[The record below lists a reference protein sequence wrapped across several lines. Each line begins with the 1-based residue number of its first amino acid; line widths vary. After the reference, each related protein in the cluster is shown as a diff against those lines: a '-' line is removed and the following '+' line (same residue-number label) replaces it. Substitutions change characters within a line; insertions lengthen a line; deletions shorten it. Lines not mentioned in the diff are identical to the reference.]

1 MVAPKQEGNLRQV
14 LIDSGLVTAK
24 QVDEIV
30 QESEGKNL
38 GQLLV
43 ERGIITAQELAMVIG
58 LQFNIPCVDL
68 STYQIQPEALRLI
81 PESVSRKYNVIPLAI
96 SNNTLQVAMA
106 EADNI
111 LILEALKARTKMKIE
126 S

>member
-1 MVAPKQEGNLRQV
+1 MATPEPGGSLHEV
-14 LIDSGLVTAK
+14 LIESGLVTAEQLDK
-24 QVDEIV
+24 MI

-81 PESVSRKYNVIPLAI
+81 PLNQCLGSI
-96 SNNTLQVAMA
+96 T
-106 EADNI
+106 
-111 LILEALKARTKMKIE
+111 
-126 S
+126 